1 MRPLTRI
8 AAVACTAI
16 MGLSTQ
22 AVAQANPVADL
33 ANQALASNSSRAL
46 IPAELMPLDE
56 LGRPKP
62 EILSQA
68 RVVAQTLPP
77 ELRAAVLSGVAFFEG
92 DGESDVDV
100 PQGNVNFTQFY
111 WPTVSGK
118 CIGGTQDSVGSAI
131 AVPGPTEIPAPGAKA
146 GETAFLFTALGT
158 SALSGKQAMNVQ
170 WFNIDTLK
178 WGITPLGD
186 NGINK
191 EGPATVSGTA
201 KTGKGRIVAVV
212 SGTVNTK
219 DAGCRFIPTAAFFE
233 VK

>member
-1 MRPLTRI
+1 MRPLNRI
-8 AAVACTAI
+8 ATLACTVVLA
-16 MGLSTQ
+16 LSTQ
-22 AVAQANPVADL
+22 TVATANPVADV
-33 ANQALASNSSRAL
+33 ANRVLNPASSAL
-46 IPAELMPLDE
+46 IPQALLPVDE

-62 EILSQA
+62 QILAQA
-68 RVVAQTLPP
+68 RAIAQTLPSD
-77 ELRAAVLSGVAFFEG
+77 LRAAVLSGVAFFEG
-92 DGESDVDV
+92 DGKSDVKL
-100 PQGNVNFTQFY
+100 PEGSVNFKQFY

-131 AVPGPTEIPAPGAKA
+131 AVPGPTKIPAPGAKT

-158 SALSGKQAMNVQ
+158 SALSGKQAMKVQ

-178 WGITPLGD
+178 WGETPLGD

>member
-8 AAVACTAI
+8 ATVACTIALA
-16 MGLSTQ
+16 LSTQ
-22 AVAQANPVADL
+22 TVATANPVADFADEAL
-33 ANQALASNSSRAL
+33 GSVSSALSPQALL
-46 IPAELMPLDE
+46 PIDE
-56 LGRPKP
+56 LGRPTP
-62 EILSQA
+62 QVLDRA
-68 RVVAQTLPP
+68 RALAETLPRD
-77 ELRAAVLSGVAFFEG
+77 LRAALLSAVSFFEG
-92 DGESDVDV
+92 GGESDVKL
-100 PQGNVNFTQFY
+100 PEGSVNFTQFY

-131 AVPGPTEIPAPGAKA
+131 AVPGPTKIPAPGAKA

-158 SALSGKQAMNVQ
+158 SALSGKQAMKVQ

-178 WGITPLGD
+178 WGETPLGD

-201 KTGKGRIVAVV
+201 KTGKGRIVAIV